1 MRVLDTAALLYW
13 PVTELNGGICSTS
26 QQSELEQ
33 VSLQRY
39 MLISSLDIDWRVP
52 TPNWIDEAKKQ
63 AASSGDLPRLSAVDV
78 DVLALAIGLNMPLY
92 TDDYRMQN
100 VMQMAGLTT
109 PVSYTHLTLPTITG
123 V

>member
-13 PVTELNGGICSTS
+13 PVAELNGGICSTS

-52 TPNWIDEAKKQ
+52 TPNWIDEAKQQ

-92 TDDYRMQN
+92 TDDYRMQ
-100 VMQMAGLTT
+100 L
-109 PVSYTHLTLPTITG
+109 SLIHI
-123 V
+123 

>member
-52 TPNWIDEAKKQ
+52 TPNWIDEAKQK
-63 AASSGDLPRLSAVDV
+63 AASSGDLPRLS
-78 DVLALAIGLNMPLY
+78 LI
-92 TDDYRMQN
+92 
-100 VMQMAGLTT
+100 
-109 PVSYTHLTLPTITG
+109 HI
-123 V
+123 

>member
-1 MRVLDTAALLYW
+1 MISMRVLDTAALLYW

-52 TPNWIDEAKKQ
+52 TPNWIDEAKQQ
-63 AASSGDLPRLSAVDV
+63 AASSGDLSKRIRGAQ
-78 DVLALAIGLNMPLY
+78 Y
-92 TDDYRMQN
+92 TDHEDYT
-100 VMQMAGLTT
+100 VG
-109 PVSYTHLTLPTITG
+109 S
-123 V
+123 